1 MNTLLFPNNVR
12 TSRVRGALGPFL
24 GSIFGSKMGPA
35 HETSSL
41 FGETKVFIRDISIK
55 RPNHAPTRDVLIL
68 SNVSL

>member
-1 MNTLLFPNNVR
+1 MKTLVFTNNVR
-12 TSRVRGALGPFL
+12 MSRVRGALGPLL

-41 FGETKVFIRDISIK
+41 FEKTGVFTRDISIK